1 LLESRRQ
8 LLLKI
13 GAILLQISVMLILK
27 GLDFRQVFILSGLKY
42 IVPVLVKLLVLVKV
56 SVFALLTL
64 LLVVVD
70 HFLHLARVLLLFQFL
85 NTIRSH
91 LSLYVSSFCL
101 THCSVILHSDTIL
114 NVDGYHM

>member
-1 LLESRRQ
+1 M
-8 LLLKI
+8 LKI

-64 LLVVVD
+64 LFVVID
-70 HFLHLARVLLLFQFL
+70 HFLHLARVLLLF
-85 NTIRSH
+85 
-91 LSLYVSSFCL
+91 
-101 THCSVILHSDTIL
+101 
-114 NVDGYHM
+114 

>member
-27 GLDFRQVFILSGLKY
+27 GLNFRHVFILRILQLS
-42 IVPVLVKLLVLVKV
+42 VPVFIKLLVLVKV

-64 LLVVVD
+64 LLMVED
-70 HFLHLARVLLLFQFL
+70 HFLHLARVILLF
-85 NTIRSH
+85 
-91 LSLYVSSFCL
+91 
-101 THCSVILHSDTIL
+101 
-114 NVDGYHM
+114 